1 MKLVEFPKQPDDR
14 EDVAKFMEEVNKR
27 IEEVGAT
34 SVIVLMMNDEGHLG
48 MSVFADYLESVGMLS
63 LALREV

>member
-14 EDVAKFMEEVNKR
+14 DNVSEFMVEVNKR
-27 IEEVGAT
+27 IEESGAT

-48 MSVFADYLESVGMLS
+48 MSVLADYLESVGMLS

>member
-14 EDVAKFMEEVNKR
+14 DNVAEFMVEVNKR
-27 IEEVGAT
+27 IEESGAT

>member
-14 EDVAKFMEEVNKR
+14 DNVAEFMVEVNKR
-27 IEEVGAT
+27 IEESGAT

-48 MSVFADYLESVGMLS
+48 MSVLADYLESVGMLS